1 MTAPSLLVLLS
12 TAAALG
18 PSGLPAAFEP
28 LSFSRVP
35 KATAYSWD
43 HASGALHAKAEASA
57 SGLIARV
64 EAPPSARVLRWR
76 WKVAGPVPGG
86 DESRKSGDD
95 YAARV
100 YVAFKY
106 DPGRASAATRLKYAL
121 ARRLFGRTPPGAAI
135 NYIWANRLPKGA
147 DAPNAYS
154 DRVRM
159 VAVRSG
165 AEEAGRW
172 HDEERDILADYRRLF
187 GGEPPPIEG
196 IAVMTDADD
205 TKASAEAWYAAL
217 SLSAR

>member
-1 MTAPSLLVLLS
+1 MPAPYLLVLLS
-12 TAAALG
+12 SAAVIGPAGL
-18 PSGLPAAFEP
+18 PSGFEP

-43 HASGALHAKAEASA
+43 PASGALHAKAEGSA

-64 EAPPSARVLRWR
+64 EAPATARVLRWR

-106 DPGRASAATRLKYAL
+106 DPARVGGATRIKYAL
-121 ARRLFGRTPPGAAI
+121 ARRLLGRTPPGAAI
-135 NYIWANRLPKGA
+135 NYIWANRLPKDA
-147 DAPNAYS
+147 DAPNPYS
-154 DRVRM
+154 ERVRM

-165 AEEAGRW
+165 GEEAGRW
-172 HDEERDILADYRRLF
+172 LDEERDVRADYRRLF
-187 GGEPPPIEG
+187 GGEPPPVEG

-205 TKASAEAWYAAL
+205 TGASAEAWYAAL
-217 SLSAR
+217 SLGER